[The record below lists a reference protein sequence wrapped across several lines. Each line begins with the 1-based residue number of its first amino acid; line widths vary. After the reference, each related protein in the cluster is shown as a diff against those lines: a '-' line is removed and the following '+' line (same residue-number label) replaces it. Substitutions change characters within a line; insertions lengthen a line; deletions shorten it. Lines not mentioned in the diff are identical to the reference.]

1 MTLLTT
7 RLAERRGSH
16 QGLPRI
22 CPLIGMGMMG
32 VVGFQIRIQTGG
44 KILRGTE
51 IAALEKPTSQDAK
64 PQFDLVEP

>member
-22 CPLIGMGMMG
+22 RPPIGMGLMG
-32 VVGFQIRIQTGG
+32 VVDFKIRLETGG

-51 IAALEKPTSQDAK
+51 IAALEKPTGQNAK
-64 PQFDLVEP
+64 PQFYLVEP